1 MKVKRDESFQKMNAV
16 KKLLL
21 TILLVNACL
30 FHLMKAAL
38 LKQHFFP
45 DVLIIFAHFGRTNLI
60 SQANLTLKKYLS
72 HTR

>member
-38 LKQHFFP
+38 LKHFFP

>member
-45 DVLIIFAHFGRTNLI
+45 DVLIIFAHFGRPI
-60 SQANLTLKKYLS
+60 
-72 HTR
+72 